1 MTMLT
6 PSQSLS
12 IFLRLHQCSCNKLL
26 LCKWCLTLPFLRA
39 CFLAKPAMIALC
51 AVAGVVVLALL
62 TVIIVCSMHKKKIS
76 GKGSVSNG
84 N

>member
-1 MTMLT
+1 M
-6 PSQSLS
+6 
-12 IFLRLHQCSCNKLL
+12 
-26 LCKWCLTLPFLRA
+26 TLPFLRA
-39 CFLAKPAMIALC
+39 CFLAKPALQLIALC